1 MKNEIVI
8 GYSVLMKNEI
18 IIGRHGEHTFIL
30 AAVDSKFEVRIKD
43 DEGDIDPTP
52 ALRFGKT
59 IHDYADADDV
69 RHPAT
74 NYEWMH
80 RDKELAM
87 RILRALYAWR
97 EWCDE
102 EENEGE
108 LTDQLIDIS
117 CEHWDVFGECMQM
130 TQLWNQHER
139 EARSNDA
146 RHDI

>member
-30 AAVDSKFEVRIKD
+30 AAVDSKFEFRIKD
-43 DEGDIDPTP
+43 DEGDIDPTTN
-52 ALRFGKT
+52 FGKT

-80 RDKELAM
+80 RDY
-87 RILRALYAWR
+87 LRAARISNAIAAW
-97 EWCDE
+97 ENDHEGHTIEKVDE
-102 EENEGE
+102 LFSE
-108 LTDQLIDIS
+108 Q
-117 CEHWDVFGECMQM
+117 WDVQDECDRMII
-130 TQLWNQHER
+130 LWHQHER

>member
-1 MKNEIVI
+1 
-8 GYSVLMKNEI
+8 MKNEI
-18 IIGRHGEHTFIL
+18 IIGHYGEYTFIL
-30 AAVDSKFEVRIKD
+30 AAVDSKFEIRIKD

-69 RHPAT
+69 RRPAT

-80 RDKELAM
+80 RDSEYAK

-97 EWCDE
+97 EWCDM

-117 CEHWDVFGECMQM
+117 CEHWDVFEECLRML
-130 TQLWNQHER
+130 QLWNQHGR